1 MRNVLPGQ
9 SFARRL
15 VKSVE
20 VGLQQKSN
28 NAEVIGA
35 RCERGAEIARQ
46 IGMSEATAQAIRS
59 LDEHW
64 DGAGYPDGRKGN
76 EIPLLA
82 RIINVSQTLEVF
94 VSARS
99 PAEAV
104 GDVDFPAQRD
114 FVSTRKLPAWSAL

>member
-1 MRNVLPGQ
+1 MRNVLPGK

-20 VGLQQKSN
+20 VGLQQKRN

-64 DGAGYPDGRKGN
+64 NGAGYPDGRKGN

-94 VSARS
+94 RLRTQSRRGGTGDLSSAVA
-99 PAEAV
+99 P
-104 GDVDFPAQRD
+104 G
-114 FVSTRKLPAWSAL
+114 STRKSPA